1 MGTTPKSNAL
11 FGAITGL
18 VGTYFGIKSS
28 SDARQGAQRLQGEQN
43 LAAGPSTPPTV
54 TVTPANATANVGT
67 EHTVTATVI
76 GQVGSPVAAVAV
88 TFTITAGPD
97 DAAVRPQTVVTD
109 PSGQAIF
116 RFTNRGGP
124 GTDTIEAG
132 ALGGS
137 GTASVTFGQK
147 DGNSQ
152 QGGDPQQ
159 GGGANEENHGPQ

>member
-1 MGTTPKSNAL
+1 MDYWQRLRTA
-11 FGAITGL
+11 FGAGTLIT
-18 VGTYFGIKSS
+18 VGAGVIVRRGEAVLLSLY
-28 SDARQGAQRLQGEQN
+28 AR
-43 LAAGPSTPPTV
+43 
-54 TVTPANATANVGT
+54 PAKMEECEDLRSFSA
-67 EHTVTATVI
+67 EI

-88 TFTITAGPD
+88 TFTFTTGPD

-137 GTASVTFGQK
+137 GTASVTFRQK
-147 DGNSQ
+147 D
-152 QGGDPQQ
+152 GDPQQ
-159 GGGANEENHGPQ
+159 GGGADEENHGPQ